1 MTLLFLLLACSPDP
15 DTAAPADTAIED
27 SALEDTGLPDLL
39 APDQPGPWAVG
50 SWDETITGP
59 DGVDLTVQVWYPAF
73 EAGPELYPYLY
84 GYTAQATTSAPAA
97 CETPRPVLVFS
108 HGNAGMRYHT
118 LYLAE
123 RMASRGWVVV
133 APDHTFGA
141 AVDYDEGRFAEVL
154 FRRPLDL
161 AASFDWL
168 VERAVAAGGAL
179 EGCVDPGAGYAVAGH
194 SLGGMTAA
202 ATAGAV
208 VDPEAVAERCDRGG
222 GWLCEPVAA
231 WAAAHPGETPDLDDP
246 RAWAAVLL
254 APGGYEAVVGGL
266 QRALVPLLTLGGSAD
281 TTTSMDV
288 QVGPYHEHW
297 GGTPRYLGE
306 LIDAG
311 HHSFSMACPFEWDY
325 PECGEPYLEAERAHA
340 IVNTTTA
347 AFLGLVAGDGR
358 HAAWLPPEDDQLD
371 WEAVD

>member
-141 AVDYDEGRFAEVL
+141 AGRWTSPPASTGWWSAPSP
-154 FRRPLDL
+154 RGAPSR
-161 AASFDWL
+161 AASI
-168 VERAVAAGGAL
+168 RARATRWRVTPSAA
-179 EGCVDPGAGYAVAGH
+179 
-194 SLGGMTAA
+194 
-202 ATAGAV
+202 
-208 VDPEAVAERCDRGG
+208 
-222 GWLCEPVAA
+222 
-231 WAAAHPGETPDLDDP
+231 
-246 RAWAAVLL
+246 
-254 APGGYEAVVGGL
+254 
-266 QRALVPLLTLGGSAD
+266 
-281 TTTSMDV
+281 
-288 QVGPYHEHW
+288 
-297 GGTPRYLGE
+297 
-306 LIDAG
+306 
-311 HHSFSMACPFEWDY
+311 
-325 PECGEPYLEAERAHA
+325 
-340 IVNTTTA
+340 
-347 AFLGLVAGDGR
+347 
-358 HAAWLPPEDDQLD
+358 
-371 WEAVD
+371 